1 VHIIAARPS
10 SYCRVTLAD
19 LELLHDQGSWI
30 HPASWNTMQK
40 ANANKKRDLK
50 LLIVV
55 IILLTLL
62 IALTLHHPAMVG
74 NVPVPTHRPR

>member
-1 VHIIAARPS
+1 
-10 SYCRVTLAD
+10 
-19 LELLHDQGSWI
+19 
-30 HPASWNTMQK
+30 MQK